1 MRTAGTETV
10 LQVKPETDFAKPE
23 GLVFIP
29 LQYTD
34 EDGIWKP
41 MEKHRLSVK
50 VENGTLAG
58 MGSANAYVEG
68 NYTDDHTVTYYGEA
82 MAIVRAGKTGTVKVT
97 VKDESGEHIVEIP
110 VKE

>member
-1 MRTAGTETV
+1 MRTAGPETI

-34 EDGIWKP
+34 ENGIWKP
-41 MEKHRLSVK
+41 MEKHCLSLS

-58 MGSANAYVEG
+58 LGSANAYVEG

-82 MAIVRAGKTGTVKVT
+82 MAIVRAGKSGTVRVT
-97 VKDESGEHIVEIP
+97 VRDESRKYVVEIP
-110 VKE
+110 VKG